1 MNARADLPA
10 LDAIRAIEPEM
21 LATRHQI
28 HANPE
33 LAFEEFK
40 TSDLVA
46 ERLTRWGYQV
56 HRGLGGT
63 GVVGT
68 LTVGDGTKRLGL
80 RADMDALPIEE
91 AGGAQRPWASRVL
104 GKMHACGHDGHT
116 TMLLG
121 AARHLAATQ
130 AFNGTLHLVFQPAEE
145 GLGGARVMIED
156 GFFDRFP

>member
-33 LAFEEFK
+33 LAFEEFQ

-46 ERLTRWGYQV
+46 ERLTRWGYAV

-68 LTVGDGTKRLGL
+68 LKVGDGKQRLGL

-91 AGGAQRPWASRVL
+91 AGLSRPWASRVL

-116 TMLLG
+116 AMLLG
-121 AARHLAATQ
+121 RPATWLPRRPSMAPCTWCSSPPRRAWAAR
-130 AFNGTLHLVFQPAEE
+130 G
-145 GLGGARVMIED
+145 
-156 GFFDRFP
+156 